1 MRYYKSHKAL
11 RRKSQSRSRKSNKKC
26 KSLIGGFRDAFIK
39 YICSH
44 FQPIA
49 KIRANMHDDTI
60 GALIRG
66 IVSGSSFTNKIDK
79 NGMFNESANLH
90 KLLDDARSFYSWTK
104 SVNKHILAKRCSE
117 SERREIMA
125 DEIVLYRHIGVDDD
139 KRATP
144 IIHQPIPM
152 SCTWSIDFATE
163 WSHGK
168 CCVYEIHIPATDVFL
183 PLSMPPDSRVPAD
196 CADHQPANQSQY
208 EVTVAPCRL
217 TLFGVRKHGPI
228 NVYQYNARTC
238 SDDADVIA
246 NFTHVEQHGCF
257 DM

>member
-1 MRYYKSHKAL
+1 MV
-11 RRKSQSRSRKSNKKC
+11 
-26 KSLIGGFRDAFIK
+26 GGFSDALIK

-79 NGMFNESANLH
+79 NGRFNESANLH
-90 KLLDDARSFYSWTK
+90 RLLDDARSFYSWTK
-104 SVNKHILAKRCSE
+104 SVNKHILAKLSE
-117 SERREIMA
+117 KERSEILA
-125 DEIVLYRHIGVDDD
+125 NEIVLYRHVGVDAD
-139 KRATP
+139 KPAP

-152 SCTWSIDFATE
+152 SCTWSIDFAIE

-168 CCVYEIHIPATDVFL
+168 CCVYEIHISATDVFL
-183 PLSMPPDSRVPAD
+183 PLSMPPDSRVPAECD
-196 CADHQPANQSQY
+196 VAKATNQSQY

-217 TLFGVRKHGPI
+217 TLFGVRKHGQI
-228 NVYQYNARTC
+228 EVYQYTARTC